1 MRLLPIFS
9 KIFDRAM
16 YNSLFNHFQSS
27 ELCTSSQSGLLPV
40 DSCIAQLLSIIH
52 EMQTAFN
59 NN

>member
-1 MRLLPIFS
+1 
-9 KIFDRAM
+9 M

-59 NN
+59 NNETLDMRCIS